1 MVRAK
6 IRLNTNKEVM
16 NFVQEMNSDGTIN
29 KYIVEDFEGVH
40 RVGARSFLGM
50 MYASSEFNDNM
61 YLVNET
67 MDGYFP
73 SFVDKYRHPGE
84 DGNYTHN

>member
-1 MVRAK
+1 MVRAR

-29 KYIVEDFEGVH
+29 KYIVEDSEGIH

-50 MYASSEFNDNM
+50 LYASSEFNDDM
-61 YLVNET
+61 YLINET
-67 MDGYFP
+67 VDGYFP
-73 SFVDKYRHPGE
+73 SFIDKYRHPGE
-84 DGNYTHN
+84 DGESIHK